1 VHDGD
6 SVGITVCLAAKTLHI
21 PQAGGALWVYL
32 NWALGLQALGC
43 DVIWLEAAKPSA
55 PVEEVSAA
63 VASLKSR
70 LERYGLADSVA
81 LCSWTTESLPREA
94 TSGCVDLDAACAA
107 DLLLNLAYDIPAQVV
122 ERFRRSALV
131 DVDPG
136 LTQIWISEGGMTV
149 APHDVYFTI
158 GETVGQPE
166 ALFPDCGLTWHYT
179 PPAVFLPAWPVTP
192 ADSAAPYTTVTSWW
206 GGWMDFRGENYGNR
220 KRDGFF
226 PFLDVPRRAPVPLE
240 LAISGVA
247 GPDLAMLS
255 DRGWRVA
262 DALIVVATPWD
273 YQRYI
278 EASGGEFSCA
288 KPSCVRLQNAWISD
302 RTLCYLASGKPA
314 VVQHTGPSR
323 FLPDATGLFR
333 FRDPEE
339 AVRYLEK
346 ATADYEAHSK
356 RARALA
362 EEHFDAKKVVSS
374 VLERAFP

>member
-1 VHDGD
+1 M
-6 SVGITVCLAAKTLHI
+6 GITVCLAAKTLHI
-21 PQAGGALWVYL
+21 QQAGGALWVYL

-94 TSGCVDLDAACAA
+94 TRGCVDLDAACAA
-107 DLLLNLAYDIPAQVV
+107 DLLLNLAYDIPAPVV

-166 ALFPDCGLTWHYT
+166 ALFPDCGLTWQYT

-192 ADSAAPYTTVTSWW
+192 GNYSTAPYTTVTSWW

-220 KRDGFF
+220 KRDG
-226 PFLDVPRRAPVPLE
+226 
-240 LAISGVA
+240 
-247 GPDLAMLS
+247 
-255 DRGWRVA
+255 DRKS
-262 DALIVVATPWD
+262 VV
-273 YQRYI
+273 
-278 EASGGEFSCA
+278 
-288 KPSCVRLQNAWISD
+288 
-302 RTLCYLASGKPA
+302 
-314 VVQHTGPSR
+314 
-323 FLPDATGLFR
+323 
-333 FRDPEE
+333 
-339 AVRYLEK
+339 
-346 ATADYEAHSK
+346 
-356 RARALA
+356 
-362 EEHFDAKKVVSS
+362 
-374 VLERAFP
+374 